1 MADESKQLSADNPL
15 VKIDWNE
22 FRETGLF
29 RFVNAFLHIFGYVIV
44 MEVGDDGTVTSVY
57 PAKTIWR
64 GFTQVD
70 MSDAY
75 KKVAELMHKD
85 HEEILKFAKDEDE

>member
-1 MADESKQLSADNPL
+1 MANESNQLSADNPL

-44 MEVGDDGTVTSVY
+44 MEVEDDGTVKSVY

-64 GFTQVD
+64 GFTQEA
-70 MSDAY
+70 MSDSY
-75 KKVAELMHKD
+75 KKVAELMHRD
-85 HEEILKFAKDEDE
+85 HEEILKFAKEE

>member
-1 MADESKQLSADNPL
+1 MSNESNQLSADNPI
-15 VKIDWNE
+15 VKIGWND

-44 MEVGDDGTVTSVY
+44 MEVEDDGTVKSVF

-64 GFTQVD
+64 GFSAD
-70 MSDAY
+70 AMSESY
-75 KKVAELMHKD
+75 QKVAELMAKD
-85 HEEILKFAKDEDE
+85 HEEILKFAKDDG

>member
-1 MADESKQLSADNPL
+1 MADESKQLSADNPI

-29 RFVNAFLHIFGYVIV
+29 RFVNSFLHIFGYVIV
-44 MEVGDDGTVTSVY
+44 IEVGDDGKVNSVY

-64 GFTQVD
+64 GFPQEAMTN
-70 MSDAY
+70 SY
-75 KKVAELMHKD
+75 IKVAELMHRD
-85 HEEILKFAKDEDE
+85 HEEILKFAKE

>member
-1 MADESKQLSADNPL
+1 MAKEPKELSKDCPIQKHTWEA
-15 VKIDWNE
+15 

-29 RFVNAFLHIFGYVIV
+29 RFVNAFLYIFGWVIV
-44 MEVGDDGTVTSVY
+44 MEMEDGKVTNVY

>member
-1 MADESKQLSADNPL
+1 
-15 VKIDWNE
+15 
-22 FRETGLF
+22 
-29 RFVNAFLHIFGYVIV
+29 
-44 MEVGDDGTVTSVY
+44 MEVADDGTVKSVY